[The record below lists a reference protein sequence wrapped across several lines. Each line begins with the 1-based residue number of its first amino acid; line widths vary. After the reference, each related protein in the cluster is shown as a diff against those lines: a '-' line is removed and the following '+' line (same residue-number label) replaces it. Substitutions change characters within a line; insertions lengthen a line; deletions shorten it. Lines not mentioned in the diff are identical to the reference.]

1 MSIDLCSASSH
12 SGTTPAVDS
21 ERLANDRDLQ
31 ATFAVAVQ
39 NRFAALADS
48 FDDVEQSW
56 RDIRDNLV
64 DVARIVIGPQKRP
77 NKPWLFSEADNMLIK
92 EGGSEQR

>member
-1 MSIDLCSASSH
+1 MSIDLCSASRYSD
-12 SGTTPAVDS
+12 TIPAVDS

-39 NRFAALADS
+39 NRFAALADP

-64 DVARIVIGPQKRP
+64 DVTRTVIGPQKRP
-77 NKPWLFSEADNMLIK
+77 N
-92 EGGSEQR
+92 